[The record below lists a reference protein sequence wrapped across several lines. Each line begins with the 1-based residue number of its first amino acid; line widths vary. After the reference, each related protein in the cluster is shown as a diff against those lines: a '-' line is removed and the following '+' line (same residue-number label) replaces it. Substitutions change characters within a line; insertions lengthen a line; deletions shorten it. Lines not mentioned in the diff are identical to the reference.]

1 MPTLSSMRDG
11 TTDGGGAGTDG
22 LPATQP
28 GLTPPDRRE
37 AKFRAE
43 EGTGTSGRRGGP
55 ELAVVLA
62 VVVMVAGTSVAAR
75 GLIGRETII
84 GRPKVGP
91 EMALTPMNHSVGP
104 SNNSPTIVADPT
116 DGRFVAMANRM
127 DAPDFSCALQVS
139 GDGGRSWV
147 PADPVPKLPKGA
159 EKCYAPEI
167 AFDHRGRLYYLFVG
181 LAGEGNEPM
190 GVFLTSSTDSARGFT
205 EPREV
210 LGPLNFAV
218 RMAIDPG
225 AGPQG
230 RLHLVWIKATS
241 DPPLGGFGPPPNPI
255 LSAHSDDGGE
265 TFSKPVQVNDARRQR
280 VVAPALALGSDRRV
294 HVAYYDLAEDVRDY
308 QGLEGPVWEGK
319 WSLVVA
325 TSADGGRRFGTGVVA
340 EPAVTP
346 FERVMLILTMPPPAV
361 VVGADRV
368 CLGWGDARHGDAD
381 VLVRCSDDGARSW
394 RAARRVNDDS
404 VGNGRSQYLPR
415 LAVAPGGR
423 LDAVFLD
430 RREGP
435 INRVN
440 NVFFTYSTDGGRS
453 FAPNLKVSAHGS
465 DSQIG
470 QQYANVSAQGKVEL
484 GSRLGLL
491 STGHSVVVAW
501 PDTRNSRPS
510 STSQDLFSTVVT
522 IPAGRERSL
531 AWAAFGLA
539 LVFGGVLVVVAGRRR
554 RAPSGQAM
562 EET

>member
-1 MPTLSSMRDG
+1 M
-11 TTDGGGAGTDG
+11 A
-22 LPATQP
+22 
-28 GLTPPDRRE
+28 
-37 AKFRAE
+37 
-43 EGTGTSGRRGGP
+43 
-55 ELAVVLA
+55 VLA
-62 VVVMVAGTSVAAR
+62 AVAMVAGTSMAAQ
-75 GLIGRETII
+75 GLIGREAIV

-91 EMALTPMNHSVGP
+91 ESALTAMNHSVGP
-104 SNNSPTIVADPT
+104 SNNSPSVVADPN
-116 DGRFVAMANRM
+116 DRRFVAMANRM

-139 GDGGRSWV
+139 GDSGRSWV

-167 AFDHRGRLYYLFVG
+167 AFDHQGRLYYLFVG

-190 GVFLTSSTDSARGFT
+190 GVFLTSSTDSARSFA

-218 RMAIDPG
+218 RMAIDARVG
-225 AGPQG
+225 RG

-255 LSAHSDDGGE
+255 LSAYSDDGGE
-265 TFSKPVQVNDARRQR
+265 TFSEPVQVNDAHRQR
-280 VVAPALALGSDRRV
+280 VVAPALALGPDRRV
-294 HVAYYDLAEDVRDY
+294 HVAYYDLGNDARDY
-308 QGLEGPVWEGK
+308 QGLEGPVWEGN
-319 WSLVVA
+319 WSLVVT
-325 TSADGGRRFGTGVVA
+325 TSADGGRRFGAGAVA
-340 EPAVTP
+340 EPNVAP
-346 FERVMLILTMPPPAV
+346 FERVMLILTMPPPALV
-361 VVGADRV
+361 VDGDRL
-368 CLGWGDARHGDAD
+368 CLGWADARHGDAD
-381 VLVRCSDDGARSW
+381 VFVRCSDDEARSW
-394 RAARRVNDDS
+394 RAARRLNDDG

-415 LAVAPGGR
+415 LALAPGGR
-423 LDAVFLD
+423 LDAVFFD

-470 QQYANVSAQGKVEL
+470 QRYANVSAQGKVEL

-491 STGHSVVVAW
+491 STARCAVVAW

-522 IPAGRERSL
+522 IPVGRERSL
-531 AWAAFGLA
+531 ASA
-539 LVFGGVLVVVAGRRR
+539 VFGIALLFSGVLVVAAGRRR
-554 RAPSGQAM
+554 PAPSGQTV
-562 EET
+562 EEA